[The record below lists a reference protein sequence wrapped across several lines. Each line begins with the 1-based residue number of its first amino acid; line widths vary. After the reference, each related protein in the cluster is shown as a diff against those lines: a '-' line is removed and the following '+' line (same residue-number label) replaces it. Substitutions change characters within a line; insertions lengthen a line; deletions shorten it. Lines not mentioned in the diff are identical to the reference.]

1 MVKELE
7 GRKVHISFDMDGVDP
22 AYAPGVGT
30 MEADG
35 LTAGQAMQL
44 MRADQTRQPLEL
56 EVRNWGQSNIYSI
69 RGLPCV
75 PGRNL
80 APVTDPNQAL
90 VSRIW

>member
-7 GRKVHISFDMDGVDP
+7 GKKVYVSFDMDGVDP
-22 AYAPGVGT
+22 AYAPGAGT

-44 MRADQTRQPLEL
+44 MRADQTRQRLEL
-56 EVRNWGQSNIYSI
+56 EVSNWGQSNIYLI
-69 RGLPCV
+69 RGLPRV
-75 PGRNL
+75 PGLNL
-80 APVTDPNQAL
+80 APVTDPDHAL

>member
-1 MVKELE
+1 MVKDLE

-56 EVRNWGQSNIYSI
+56 EVSNWGQSRIKDKEI
-69 RGLPCV
+69 KG
-75 PGRNL
+75 GRIEFN
-80 APVTDPNQAL
+80 
-90 VSRIW
+90 RF